1 MAPDNLLKE
10 SNDSFRATGSSDI
23 VQILQDIERGHK
35 LVTLTLL
42 GGLKIL
48 TVILEVDG
56 KSGHF
61 VYDTGRT
68 REETHAVLA
77 TEMVQFSADL
87 RGVSV
92 RFTTPAPVETEFKG
106 GRAFR
111 SPFPLNLLYVQR
123 REHFRTTFIRPY
135 VCTARLVDGTAVK
148 LNMKDI
154 SVGGVKLESTRVSPE
169 SLPVGTLL
177 RDAEMDFLGLGKVEV
192 SLLIASQQT
201 VIEQGRPTYLYG
213 CRFEHMSMDKE
224 ATVQRL
230 VFSLEQS
237 NRPRSSSTTRRF

>member
-135 VCTARLVDGTAVK
+135 VCTARLVE
-148 LNMKDI
+148 
-154 SVGGVKLESTRVSPE
+154 LESTRVSPE

>member
-135 VCTARLVDGTAVK
+135 VCTARLVE
-148 LNMKDI
+148 
-154 SVGGVKLESTRVSPE
+154 LESTRVSPE

-237 NRPRSSSTTRRF
+237 NRPKTGSSTRRF